1 MNQFVLMLAMGFAAC
16 LGGLGQVM
24 MQRASGV
31 SLLKALPFF
40 LAFAGLYGVGV
51 IINYGVYRLGG
62 KVSVMYPIISLS
74 YVAAT
79 FFAWKLLGE
88 SVSGWSVA
96 GICCIVVGV
105 SLVGWGAVA

>member
-1 MNQFVLMLAMGFAAC
+1 MSPLVLMSAMVIAAAC
-16 LGGLGQVM
+16 GGLGQVM
-24 MQRASGV
+24 MQRASAV
-31 SLLKALPFF
+31 PLLQAWPFF
-40 LAFAGLYGVGV
+40 IAFAGLYGVGV

-62 KVSVMYPIISLS
+62 RVSVMYPIISLS

-88 SVSGWSVA
+88 PVSGWSVA
-96 GICCIVVGV
+96 GICCIIVGV